1 LPRFSQRLLL
11 TAALAGLLAGT
22 SAQAQSQTRPEATT
36 QALEL
41 TKQAIALRSVRG
53 EGNRTIDVAR
63 LFGDALAAGG
73 WARGD
78 IEIVPLDD
86 TAYLIATW
94 PGSDTSLAPIV
105 ISAHMDVVEA
115 KPEDWE
121 RDPFTPVVENGYLF
135 GRGASDTKF
144 DAAQAI
150 VALVELRR
158 QGFKPKRSIVVAY
171 SGDEETTMA
180 TSIVIAQR
188 LKHAKLVLNIDGAS
202 GALNSETGQPTY
214 WAWQGAEKT
223 YADYELEVTNPG
235 GHSSA
240 QRDDN
245 AIAQLSAALA
255 RIGAY
260 RFTPEL
266 NDITRDYLSKAADF
280 DGDPLRA
287 AAMRAFAAD
296 PTDKAA
302 IAVLRGDPSTIGTI
316 GTTCVPTMVNGGHA
330 VNALPQ
336 RATAIVNCRIFPGHA
351 KEDILSELQQVADE
365 PAMTIREINPE
376 YVVAAPAS
384 PYDPEF
390 VASVTKAIHSAF
402 GEIPIIASQSSGAS
416 DSMWYRAL
424 GVPSYGASGT
434 FIKDTDEFSHGLN
447 ERVPIHNIP
456 RTLAYYT
463 ALLRDLSS
471 K

>member
-1 LPRFSQRLLL
+1 LHRYLFA
-11 TAALAGLLAGT
+11 AALAGLLAGT
-22 SAQAQSQTRPEATT
+22 AAPAQSPVRAEAVDQT
-36 QALEL
+36 LEL
-41 TKQAIALRSVRG
+41 AKQAISLRSVRG
-53 EGNRTIDVAR
+53 EGNRTGDVAK
-63 LFGDALAAGG
+63 LFADTLVAGG
-73 WARGD
+73 WSRSD

-94 PGSDTSLAPIV
+94 PGSDPSLGPIV
-105 ISAHMDVVEA
+105 LSAHMDVVEA

-121 RDPFTPVVENGYLF
+121 RDPFTPVVENGLLY

-144 DAAQAI
+144 EAAQAI
-150 VALVELRR
+150 VAMLELRR
-158 QGFKPKRSIVVAY
+158 QGFKPKRSIVIAY

-180 TSIVIAQR
+180 TSKVIAER

-202 GALNSETGQPTY
+202 GSLDEETGQPTY
-214 WAWQGAEKT
+214 WTWQGAEKT

-240 QRDDN
+240 PTDDN

-266 NDITRDYLSKAADF
+266 NDITRDYFAKAAAF
-280 DGDPLRA
+280 ETDPLRA
-287 AAMRAFAAD
+287 AAMRAFAKD
-296 PTDKAA
+296 PTDKVA
-302 IAVLRGDPSTIGTI
+302 IATLRADSATIGKI
-316 GTTCVPTMVNGGHA
+316 GTTCVPTMVTGGHA

-390 VASVTKAIHSAF
+390 VASVTRAIHASF
-402 GEIPIIASQSSGAS
+402 GEVPIVASQSSGAS

-424 GVPSYGASGT
+424 GVPSYGAAGT
-434 FIKDTDEFSHGLN
+434 FTKDSDEYSHGLN
-447 ERVPIHNIP
+447 ERVPIGNIGKS
-456 RTLAYYT
+456 LAYYV
-463 ALLRDLSS
+463 ALLSDLAS

>member
-1 LPRFSQRLLL
+1 MPRFF
-11 TAALAGLLAGT
+11 TAAALAGLLAGT
-22 SAQAQSQTRPEATT
+22 AAQAQSPIRPEA
-36 QALEL
+36 AAEVLEL

-63 LFGDALAAGG
+63 LFGDALKAGG
-73 WARGD
+73 WSADD

-94 PGSDTSLAPIV
+94 AGSDPSLAPIV

-144 DAAQAI
+144 DAVQPMI
-150 VALVELRR
+150 ALMEMRR
-158 QGFKPKRSIVVAY
+158 QGFRPKRSIVIAF

-180 TSIVIAQR
+180 TSIVIAER
-188 LKHAKLVLNIDGAS
+188 LKHAKLVLNVDGAS
-202 GALNSETGQPTY
+202 GTLDEETGRPAY
-214 WAWQGAEKT
+214 WSWQGAEKT
-223 YADYELEVTNPG
+223 YADYELEVTDPG

-240 QRDDN
+240 PRDDN

-255 RIGAY
+255 RIGEY
-260 RFTPEL
+260 RFQPEL
-266 NDITRDYLSKAADF
+266 NDITRDYFSKAADF
-280 DGDPLRA
+280 ESDPLRA

-302 IAVLRGDPSTIGTI
+302 IAVLRGDPAMIGRI

-351 KEDILSELQQVADE
+351 KEDILSELQRVADE
-365 PAMTIREINPE
+365 PRMTIREINPE

-384 PYDPEF
+384 PYDAEF
-390 VASVTKAIHSAF
+390 VASATRAVHSAF

-416 DSMWYRAL
+416 DSMWYRAA

-434 FIKDTDEFSHGLN
+434 FIKDSDEFSHGLN
-447 ERVPIHNIP
+447 ERVPIGNIP
-456 RTLAYYT
+456 RTLAYYIT
-463 ALLRDLSS
+463 LLTDLAS